1 VIAIRKRT
9 RVGMGTR
16 AVTGCRLL
24 PAGKDDPGKAG
35 EEVENGFKS
44 FHVN

>member
-1 VIAIRKRT
+1 
-9 RVGMGTR
+9 MGTR

-44 FHVN
+44 FHFVYINI